1 MKSHLPPM
9 LTKRQQAIVE
19 QAYEQKAFDETARTI
34 RRYMKISMIV
44 LNREFGFGKE
54 RLDKFIEG
62 VQSISMLSEDDEEYW
77 MHIDMRLDQLKIR
90 FEQEQEE

>member
-9 LTKRQQAIVE
+9 LSNRQRAIVNR
-19 QAYEQKAFDETARTI
+19 AYEQKAFDETTRTI
-34 RRYMKISMIV
+34 RRYMKMSMIV

-62 VQSISMLSEDDEEYW
+62 VQAISMLSENDEEYW
-77 MHIDMRLDQLKIR
+77 THIDMRLDQLKIR
-90 FEQEQEE
+90 FEQEQEK